1 MNGTMIKKIESYLSI
16 ILFLLGLILIFL
28 SLGAEVLGL
37 DYTPGFGVVQM
48 FQLLLGLTFLT
59 FAGFLSVHRLRRP
72 DAPRSLQADIG
83 IRLGATGLVF
93 AFVCGISDIIGIGT
107 HVNPEF
113 SRPYVGPL
121 QLGGLVL
128 GVLIITVGL
137 LLYYTSRGSRE
148 ASSLVALIPNSH

>member
-1 MNGTMIKKIESYLSI
+1 MNRAAVKDIESYLSI

-37 DYTPGFGVVQM
+37 DYTPGFGLVQM

-59 FAGFLSVHRLRRP
+59 MAGFLSVHRLRRP
-72 DAPRSLQADIG
+72 DTPRSLQADIG
-83 IRLGATGLVF
+83 IRLGGTGLVF

-121 QLGGLVL
+121 QLGGLIL

-148 ASSLVALIPNSH
+148 ASSLEVLLPNSH